1 MQELEHW
8 YAEGRQLRC
17 AQGAIFLREQG
28 TGPALLLVHGFPT
41 SSWDWAALWP
51 SLASTQRVL
60 APDLLGFGR
69 SSRPPGQAYRIA
81 EQADL
86 LLKVLK
92 QSDVRRC
99 HLLAHDYGNTVA
111 QELLARA
118 VEGVLPVQIESVVFL
133 NGGLFPECH
142 RPVLLQRLL
151 LSPLG
156 PLLAR
161 LTSKKRFAANMRRIF
176 GPATPP
182 SDRLI
187 EGFWTLLQEDGGIA
201 ALPALLRYIPERHAQ
216 RERWVGALQRTQV
229 PIGFINGS
237 ADPISGA
244 HMAARWRA
252 LLGDEH
258 LVELPGIGHY
268 PQLESPPAVLEAYRH
283 LRGAFSRRSMP

>member
-1 MQELEHW
+1 M
-8 YAEGRQLRC
+8 
-17 AQGAIFLREQG
+17 
-28 TGPALLLVHGFPT
+28 
-41 SSWDWAALWP
+41 
-51 SLASTQRVL
+51 
-60 APDLLGFGR
+60 
-69 SSRPPGQAYRIA
+69 
-81 EQADL
+81 
-86 LLKVLK
+86 
-92 QSDVRRC
+92 
-99 HLLAHDYGNTVA
+99 
-111 QELLARA
+111 
-118 VEGVLPVQIESVVFL
+118 QIESVVFL

-187 EGFWTLLQEDGGIA
+187 EGFWTLLQEDGGSA

-283 LRGAFSRRSMP
+283 LRGAFSRRSMPS